1 MIMRKTFFELGISM
15 TICLLIVCLIGPEA
29 KSETNGNKGN
39 DFQDLSLD
47 EMIIV
52 DVPTVE
58 GASKFEQIL
67 TEAPSSISL
76 VTSIEIKKLG
86 YRTLAEILQSLRGF
100 DITYDRNYSYSG
112 VRGYGRPGDYN
123 DKILLLVD
131 GHRIN
136 DNITNQAPLGTEFS
150 IDIDL
155 IDTIEIIRGP
165 GSSLYGNNAFFAVI
179 DVHTKSGMNLKGTEI
194 SGEAGSYETYKG
206 RITYGN
212 DFRNGFEALVSG
224 TGFNS
229 KGQSLYFPDYDT
241 PATNNGI
248 ADNKDFDQFKSAFMK
263 FSYKGF
269 TLENS
274 INSRTKGV
282 PTGSFGADFNQ
293 DNQTVDGLFFS
304 DLKYEKQMAGGGETM
319 ARLYY
324 DYFGYTGDYIYS
336 GIDNKD
342 QERGERIGGEIKY
355 AGTFLDSN
363 KIVLGTEYLNNIKQ
377 QQQNYNLEPYLL
389 YLDDTRKSQIF
400 ALYFQDEIS
409 LSKQIIVNAGIR
421 YDNYDTFGS
430 TFNPRLGFIYNPF
443 QKSFIKLLYGSAFRA
458 PNAYELYYTSPG
470 LALEGNPNLQPETIQ
485 TYELI
490 YDQYF
495 NNGYRGTISGFYY
508 KIKDLITQVTD
519 PSNGYLVYENID
531 QVETRGGEFE
541 VERKGSNGIEGR
553 FSYSYQ
559 DVKNALTGAEI
570 PNSPKQLVK
579 ANIIAPVFLKK
590 VFVGIEEQYT
600 SDKLTLAGN
609 HTDSFYITNLTFS
622 THDLISKGL
631 EVSASIYNLFD
642 VTYSDPG
649 RPEHLQDI
657 LQQNGINYR
666 LKVTYLF

>member
-1 MIMRKTFFELGISM
+1 MEKTFL
-15 TICLLIVCLIGPEA
+15 
-29 KSETNGNKGN
+29 KSETSSILFLLFLTLGCPGVMAGSNDGKGS
-39 DFQDLSLD
+39 DFQDLSLE
-47 EMIIV
+47 EMITV

-76 VTSIEIKKLG
+76 ITSSEIQKMG

-112 VRGYGRPGDYN
+112 VRGYGNPGDYN
-123 DKILLLVD
+123 DKILLLID

-155 IDTIEIIRGP
+155 IDSIEIIRGP
-165 GSSLYGNNAFFAVI
+165 GSSLYGNNAFFAVVDI
-179 DVHTKSGMNLKGTEI
+179 HTKRGMNLKGTEV

-206 RITYGN
+206 RVTYGN
-212 DFRNGFEALVSG
+212 DFSNGFEALISA

-229 KGQSLYFPDYDT
+229 KGQTLYFSEYDT
-241 PATNNGI
+241 PATHNGI
-248 ADNKDFDQFKSAFMK
+248 ADNKDSDQFKSAFMK

-274 INSRTKGV
+274 INSRTKKV

-304 DLKYEKQMAGGGETM
+304 DLKYEKQMAGGGEAM

-355 AGTFLDSN
+355 AGTFFNSHKL
-363 KIVLGTEYLNNIKQ
+363 VLGTEYLNNIKQ
-377 QQQNYNLEPYLL
+377 QQQNYDVSPYFS

-400 ALYFQDEIS
+400 ALYFQDQFSFSNEFI
-409 LSKQIIVNAGIR
+409 LNAGIR

-430 TFNPRLGFIYNPF
+430 TINPRIGFIFNPL
-443 QKSFIKLLYGSAFRA
+443 QKSFFKLLYGSAFRA

-470 LALEGNPNLQPETIQ
+470 LALEGNQNLHPETIQ
-485 TYELI
+485 TVELI

-495 NNGYRGTISGFYY
+495 TNGFRGTISGFYY

-519 PSNGYLVYENID
+519 LSNGDLVYENID
-531 QVETRGGEFE
+531 QVETRGAEFE
-541 VERKGSNGIEGR
+541 FEKKGSSGIEGR

-559 DVKNALTGAEI
+559 DVKNALTSAEI
-570 PNSPKQLVK
+570 PNSPKQLAK
-579 ANIIAPVFLKK
+579 AHLIAPVYLKK
-590 VFVGIEEQYT
+590 VFLGIEEQYT

-609 HTDSFYITNLTFS
+609 HTDSFYITNLTLS
-622 THDLISKGL
+622 THDLFTKGFD
-631 EVSASIYNLFD
+631 VSASIYNLFD
-642 VTYSDPG
+642 ATYSDTG
-649 RPEHLQDI
+649 RPENLQDM

-666 LKVTYLF
+666 LKATYLF